1 MDIHAPSTTVDQTA
15 VTQERELRQVLSVH
29 GRRKRG
35 GDHARPHSCTPNNQ
49 SRWPRACKEHVL
61 STRQKWAKVR
71 QSARGVLITTS
82 PGLSLFNFN
91 QREIR
96 KCQIIALPTSDGGSI
111 ALAISR
117 KFTAIRRASSHVEEL
132 PWPDVC
138 RARPQTELRSVEK
151 AKRRGTSTFYVSVTP
166 TCSAEGSISL
176 SSFLRAASNRGGN
189 SSVVHA

>member
-35 GDHARPHSCTPNNQ
+35 GDQARPHSCTPNNQ
-49 SRWPRACKEHVL
+49 SRWPRARKEHVL
-61 STRQKWAKVR
+61 STRQKWAKVW
-71 QSARGVLITTS
+71 QSTRGVLITTS

-117 KFTAIRRASSHVEEL
+117 SNPPRLVACEEL

-151 AKRRGTSTFYVSVTP
+151 AKRRGTSTFYVSDYP
-166 TCSAEGSISL
+166 NLLC
-176 SSFLRAASNRGGN
+176 
-189 SSVVHA
+189 